1 MAKNTDEMG
10 KKVITLPLQASRYVR
25 ELTNE
30 QAGRLFHA
38 MIDYHEGMPVA
49 VGDDIKGV
57 WQTLECIF
65 LMQEEEAEER
75 SKRNRANIM
84 KRWNTT
90 VDTTVSIE
98 ENEEENEKER
108 SKEKD
113 KEEEKEEEKK
123 THSVKE
129 KTGGKC
135 FVPPTLEEVRA
146 HIAEK
151 GYTHVNADMF
161 WNFYESKGWTV
172 GKERMKSWRGAVA
185 YWESKHKEED
195 NRRRQEQQQP
205 KPWDTSAAARAYR
218 MTHFA
223 AENDPSVWERQQKIV
238 DEMERKLKIK
248 K

>member
-84 KRWNTT
+84 KRWNKTDTT
-90 VDTTVSIE
+90 NTTDTTVSKE

-108 SKEKD
+108 SEKD
-113 KEEEKEEEKK
+113 KEEKK
-123 THSVKE
+123 TQS
-129 KTGGKC
+129 
-135 FVPPTLEEVRA
+135 
-146 HIAEK
+146 
-151 GYTHVNADMF
+151 
-161 WNFYESKGWTV
+161 
-172 GKERMKSWRGAVA
+172 
-185 YWESKHKEED
+185 
-195 NRRRQEQQQP
+195 
-205 KPWDTSAAARAYR
+205 
-218 MTHFA
+218 
-223 AENDPSVWERQQKIV
+223 
-238 DEMERKLKIK
+238 
-248 K
+248 